1 MMKVMVVGGAGYVG
15 SVLCRELLTH
25 GHEVRVL
32 DSLLFGNRGIRD
44 LEGVSLSEVNASEV
58 YPSVFRGLDAV
69 VNLAGFSN
77 DPTAE
82 FRPDINWNYNVSTA
96 ARIAWAACEAGVPR
110 LVYASSASVYHA
122 ENAEFDAEIT
132 ERHIANPHFH
142 YSTSKLAGEMASL
155 TFHKPSKFDVTVLRK
170 GTVCGPSPRMRFD
183 LLLNTVF
190 RSAMTTGVIELHGGG
205 WVYRPLLGIRDAAR
219 AYRMLIEAPGE
230 IVGGQIFNATSE
242 NGTVRSYAERMAGVL
257 GLAGRKIECQ
267 AVPQRNIVRSYKI
280 SARKIMERLGWVPL
294 ESAESI
300 SGDLLAAHEKGE
312 LPAFDDPNTENI
324 KVMER
329 LLCA

>member
-1 MMKVMVVGGAGYVG
+1 MNIMVVGGAGYVG
-15 SVLCRELLTH
+15 SVLCRELLAH

-44 LEGVSLSEVNASEV
+44 LNEVSLSEVNASEV
-58 YPSVFRGLDAV
+58 YPGVFRGLDAV
-69 VNLAGFSN
+69 INLAGFSN

-82 FRPDINWNYNVSTA
+82 FRPDVNWNYNVSTA
-96 ARIAWAACEAGVPR
+96 ARVAWAAREAGVPR
-110 LVYASSASVYHA
+110 LIYASSGSVYHA

-132 ERHIANPHFH
+132 ERHAVNPHFH

-155 TFHKPSKFDVTVLRK
+155 TFHKPGKFEVAVLRK

-183 LLLNTVF
+183 LLLNTLF
-190 RSAMTTGVIELHGGG
+190 RSAMTTGIIELHGGG
-205 WVYRPLLGIRDAAR
+205 WVYRPLLGIQDAAR
-219 AYRMLIEAPGE
+219 AYRMLIEVPGE
-230 IVGGQIFNATSE
+230 IIGGQIFNATSE
-242 NGTVRSYAERMAGVL
+242 NGTVRSYAERMARVLQGV
-257 GLAGRKIECQ
+257 GLEVECRV
-267 AVPQRNIVRSYKI
+267 VPQRNIVRSYKI
-280 SARKIMERLGWVPL
+280 SARKIMERLGWTPT
-294 ESAESI
+294 ETAESI
-300 SGDLLAAHEKGE
+300 TSDLLHAHGRGE